1 MLETLNNILILR
13 LSFMQG
19 CGNVVFFEAR
29 KKQDLYLWL
38 AKTPEGPS
46 VKFLALNGAQTSVH
60 AFVPLTSLP
69 LHVKKRAVSA
79 ICCAV
84 HTMAE
89 LKLSGNHLKGS
100 RPLLSFHAVRPHPCA
115 LELSVLPYTAI
126 PFQATLTICTKDDL
140 LRVHCKSLIV
150 P

>member
-69 LHVKKRAVSA
+69 LHVKKRAERNLLCSPYNGR
-79 ICCAV
+79 
-84 HTMAE
+84 AE
-89 LKLSGNHLKGS
+89 VEWQPPEGVTTTAQLPCGTAPSL
-100 RPLLSFHAVRPHPCA
+100 RP
-115 LELSVLPYTAI
+115 
-126 PFQATLTICTKDDL
+126 
-140 LRVHCKSLIV
+140 
-150 P
+150 